1 MCRNQNPVARI
12 FLTHRSKTITK
23 NGDQGYYAR
32 SCHQEKAKISKS
44 LENELKGQIASKIQ
58 IRPDYYIQTD
68 ICSRIINQKKT

>member
-1 MCRNQNPVARI
+1 MG
-12 FLTHRSKTITK
+12 TK
-23 NGDQGYYAR
+23 VTTLG
-32 SCHQEKAKISKS
+32 HQEKAKISKS